1 MERSKVVDCLIV
13 VSKFLIGSTDSIM
26 ALIHFYT
33 QGGVAV
39 SSQHVAGLPQPGG
52 CKSHPRWLP
61 LCPSSAWLPRAGQGR
76 ARCIG
81 TMHKLQLAALIWD
94 IES

>member
-39 SSQHVAGLPQPGG
+39 SSQHVAGFAPTW
-52 CKSHPRWLP
+52 WLQITSP
-61 LCPSSAWLPRAGQGR
+61 V
-76 ARCIG
+76 
-81 TMHKLQLAALIWD
+81 AATV
-94 IES
+94 SQ